1 MNVDYLQKLIY
12 TLKGEQKDEKNNFQI
27 QICKEMNLKKEESQK
42 RFLNKCEENSVL
54 RK

>member
-27 QICKEMNLKKEESQK
+27 QIVGNEFKE
-42 RFLNKCEENSVL
+42 R
-54 RK
+54 RKLEQISE